1 MVYTQKE
8 VYLKELRDVCVLKG
22 FTADTIRT
30 YSFCVASFLDF
41 IHKSSLNLN
50 IVGVKSYLLSRDF
63 SVNSSRLHYSAISF
77 FFREVLRKP
86 FSLDDVPIKKKNKS
100 LPKVLSKE
108 QIKLLI
114 ESAVNIKH
122 KLVVM
127 LLYSSGLRLQE
138 LLNLKRKDID
148 FDRNLINVRLGK
160 GKRDRVTLLSDD
172 IRIVLLKYYSQ
183 ANFKSDYVFEGRE
196 GKYSKK
202 SVQKILDVL
211 GKKVGVSVH
220 PHMLRHSF
228 ATHLL
233 ESGVDI
239 KYIQSLL
246 GHSDVSTT
254 QIYTKV
260 SSRNLYKIKSPLDNL
275 SSL

>member
-1 MVYTQKE
+1 MDYTQKKQ
-8 VYLKELRDVCVLKG
+8 YLGELRDVCVLKG

-50 IVGVKSYLLSRDF
+50 IAGVKSYLLSRDF

-77 FFREVLRKP
+77 FFREVLHKP
-86 FSLDDVPIKKKNKS
+86 FSLDEVPIKKKNKS
-100 LPKVLSKE
+100 LPKVLSRE
-108 QIKLLI
+108 QIKLII
-114 ESAVNIKH
+114 ESTDNLKH

-138 LLNLKRKDID
+138 LLNLKRRDID
-148 FDRNLINVRLGK
+148 FDRNIINVVLGK
-160 GKRDRVTLLSDD
+160 GKKDRMTLLSDD
-172 IRIVLLKYYSQ
+172 IKIVLLKYYSQ
-183 ANFKSDYVFEGRE
+183 ASFKTDYVFEGRK

-202 SVQKILDVL
+202 SVQKILSVL
-211 GKKVGVSVH
+211 GEKVGFSVH

-239 KYIQSLL
+239 RYIQLLL

-254 QIYTKV
+254 EIYTKV
-260 SSRNLYKIKSPLDNL
+260 SSQNLSKIKNPLDEL
-275 SSL
+275 